1 MLDGCSLMAF
11 AATTDA
17 AKARA
22 FYEGVLGLHFISEDD
37 FAVVYDVQGIELRVQ
52 KVATLHPQPHT
63 TLGWSVTAIDQIV
76 RDIGVRGGRF
86 ERYDFLEQDDAGIWK
101 SPSGARIAWL
111 KDADGNLL
119 SLTERAP
126 G

>member
-37 FAVVYDVQGIELRVQ
+37 FAIVYDVQGIELRIQ

-63 TLGWSVTAIDQIV
+63 ALGWSVTAIDQIV
-76 RDIGVRGGRF
+76 RDIAARGGRF

-119 SLTERAP
+119 SLTERPP